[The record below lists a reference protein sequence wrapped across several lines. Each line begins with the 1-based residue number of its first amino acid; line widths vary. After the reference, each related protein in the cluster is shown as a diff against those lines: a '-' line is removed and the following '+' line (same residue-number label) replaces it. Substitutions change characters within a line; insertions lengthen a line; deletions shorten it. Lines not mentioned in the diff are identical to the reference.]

1 MRMNGKKLT
10 ALLGTAVL
18 AMGIL
23 AGCGSG
29 APETTAA
36 GTAAP
41 ATTAETSAE
50 ASDAS
55 GAKDTEAAKAE
66 NAPSADLSGTIS
78 MVGSTSMEK
87 FANALSESFMEKH
100 PGVTVTA

>member
-10 ALLGTAVL
+10 VLLGTAVL

-23 AGCGSG
+23 AGCGSS

-41 ATTAETSAE
+41 ATEAGTDAGSSA
-50 ASDAS
+50 AS
-55 GAKDTEAAKAE
+55 GDTKDTEKQQRQRM
-66 NAPSADLSGTIS
+66 PRPLT
-78 MVGSTSMEK
+78 
-87 FANALSESFMEKH
+87 
-100 PGVTVTA
+100 

>member
-10 ALLGTAVL
+10 VLLGTAVL

-23 AGCGSG
+23 AGCGSS

-41 ATTAETSAE
+41 ATEAGTDAGSSA
-50 ASDAS
+50 AS
-55 GAKDTEAAKAE
+55 GDTKDTEAAKAE

-78 MVGSTSMEK
+78 MVDPLPWRSLPMRSASPLWRSTQ
-87 FANALSESFMEKH
+87 
-100 PGVTVTA
+100 V

>member
-29 APETTAA
+29 A
-36 GTAAP
+36 GD
-41 ATTAETSAE
+41 SR
-50 ASDAS
+50 
-55 GAKDTEAAKAE
+55 
-66 NAPSADLSGTIS
+66 
-78 MVGSTSMEK
+78 
-87 FANALSESFMEKH
+87 
-100 PGVTVTA
+100 PGNNRRNIRRGF

>member
-10 ALLGTAVL
+10 VLLGTAVL

-23 AGCGSG
+23 AGCGSS

-41 ATTAETSAE
+41 T
-50 ASDAS
+50 
-55 GAKDTEAAKAE
+55 TEAGTDAGS
-66 NAPSADLSGTIS
+66 SA
-78 MVGSTSMEK
+78 
-87 FANALSESFMEKH
+87 A
-100 PGVTVTA
+100 